1 MADEKPDRTVG
12 SSLSLPAVLAT
23 VVALVIVFGG
33 FVTYRSLS
41 TSEAHRQ
48 IVIATGPEDG
58 IYHALGVAAG
68 RMLEKEGVVG
78 TAEVMTSEGSIA
90 NARLIG
96 GLDGGADLAFI
107 QSDTPFNDQVRLI
120 TTLYDEVLHI
130 LIAKEVA
137 EEIQSVFDL
146 RGRRVALGAEGS
158 GTRPLA
164 ERVLAHFQVEAS
176 EDLDVSPQEA
186 ATGLV
191 DGSIDAA
198 FVLSAI
204 PSPLVSDLALQDAV
218 RFLSLG
224 DAQELG
230 NESAALALV
239 HPTLRGTTIPRSTY
253 VRLPEKPVSTIAV
266 AALFVASRDLDPNLV
281 RDITK
286 ALFKN
291 RSKAVDL
298 ENEGLVVAGRI
309 REDYRPEAS
318 FVAYHE
324 GAVAYYERA
333 DPPFYVE
340 YAETMSLALTLLV
353 GAYSGYIA
361 LREWMRRRMKNR
373 IDGFYL
379 KVERLTGNLSSL
391 SLEQLAEN
399 RDALERLRSQAFSDL
414 VAERLRADESF
425 TIFQDHVR
433 GQLAS
438 IDARIAEQSA

>member
-58 IYHALGVAAG
+58 IYHALGVATG

-78 TAEVMTSEGSIA
+78 TAKVMTSEGSIA

-379 KVERLTGNLSSL
+379 NVERLTGNLSSL

>member
-1 MADEKPDRTVG
+1 MVDEKPARGVG
-12 SSLSLPAVLAT
+12 SSLSISAALAAIG
-23 VVALVIVFGG
+23 ALVIIAGG
-33 FVTYRSLS
+33 LVTYRSLS

-58 IYHALGVAAG
+58 IYHALGVAFG
-68 RMLEKEGVVG
+68 QMLEKESVVG
-78 TAEVMTSEGSIA
+78 TATVQPSEGSIA
-90 NARLIG
+90 NARLIAG
-96 GLDGGADLAFI
+96 FDGGADLAFI

-120 TTLYDEVLHI
+120 AALYDEVLHI

-137 EEIQSVFDL
+137 GEIHSVLDL

-164 ERVLAHFQVEAS
+164 ERILEHFQVDVG

-186 ATGLV
+186 AAGLG

-204 PSPLVSDLALQDAV
+204 PSPLVSDLAQQDAV

-239 HPTLRGTTIPRSTY
+239 HPSLHGTTIPKSTY
-253 VRLPEKPVSTIAV
+253 VRLPQRPVSTIAV
-266 AALFVASRDLDPNLV
+266 SALLVASRGLNADLVRDCTAALFR
-281 RDITK
+281 
-286 ALFKN
+286 N
-291 RSKAVDL
+291 RSKSVEL
-298 ENEGLVVAGRI
+298 EEEGLVVAGRI
-309 REDYRPEAS
+309 REDYRPKANI
-318 FVAYHE
+318 FPYHD

-353 GAYSGYIA
+353 GAYSGYLA

-373 IDGFYL
+373 IDAFYL
-379 KVERLTGNLSSL
+379 QVESLTGDLGAL
-391 SLEQLAEN
+391 
-399 RDALERLRSQAFSDL
+399 ALEELTGCRDDLEKVRSQAFSDL

-425 TIFQDHVR
+425 TIFQDYVG

-438 IDARIAEQSA
+438 IDARIAEKSS

>member
-1 MADEKPDRTVG
+1 MLDEKPDRGVG

-23 VVALVIVFGG
+23 VVALVIVIGG

-41 TSEAHRQ
+41 EADAHRQ
-48 IVIATGPEDG
+48 IVIATGPENG

-68 RMLEKEGVVG
+68 GMFEAEGVVG
-78 TAEVMTSEGSIA
+78 TATVQPTEGSIA

-107 QSDTPFNDQVRLI
+107 QSDTPVNDQVRLI
-120 TTLYDEVLHI
+120 TSLYDEVLHI
-130 LIAKEVA
+130 LVAKEVA

-164 ERVLAHFQVEAS
+164 ERVLEHFQVEVG
-176 EDLDVSPQEA
+176 EDLAVSPEEA
-186 ATGLV
+186 AAGLV

-198 FVLSAI
+198 FALSAI
-204 PSPLVSDLALQDAV
+204 PSPLVGDLAKQDAV

-230 NESAALALV
+230 NESEALALV

-253 VRLPEKPVSTIAV
+253 VRLPEEPVSTIAV
-266 AALFVASRDLDPNLV
+266 SALLVASRDLDADLV
-281 RDITK
+281 RDCTA
-286 ALFKN
+286 ALFRN
-291 RSKAVDL
+291 RSKAIEL
-298 ENEGLVVAGRI
+298 EDEGLVVAGRI
-309 REDYRPEAS
+309 REDYRPDAH
-318 FVAYHE
+318 FVPYHE

-353 GAYSGYIA
+353 GTYSGYIA

-373 IDGFYL
+373 IDSYYMQ
-379 KVERLTGNLSSL
+379 VNRLTGDLGAL
-391 SLEQLAEN
+391 SLEELAEN
-399 RDALERLRSQAFSDL
+399 RDALEKLRSRAFSDL
-414 VAERLRADESF
+414 VGERLRADESF
-425 TIFQDHVR
+425 TIFQDYVG

-438 IDARIAEQSA
+438 IDARIAEKTA